1 MVESTVVVCECAERR
16 LIMTSSLS
24 AAPLLMALLAFS
36 FTPTVAHAQEVVASS
51 LRELATSLK
60 TNEQLIVTD
69 RDGHPSPEGSWK

>member
-1 MVESTVVVCECAERR
+1 
-16 LIMTSSLS
+16 
-24 AAPLLMALLAFS
+24 MALLAFS